1 MFIRFKPLATFAFA
15 AALSLATPVQAEEA
29 LTAETVMATVDG
41 TEITLGHMIALRN
54 SLPPQYDQVPA
65 NILYDGI
72 LEQLIQQTLMM
83 QSYEGDLPL
92 IYQMTVENERRG
104 VYARTVIE
112 RVMGE
117 PITEDQLQKAYEEQ
131 YIDIEQGTEYSAA
144 HILVDTEDEAKALID
159 ELHSGAD
166 FAELAKEKSTG
177 PSGAQGGDLGWF
189 SEGMM
194 VEPFF
199 DAVAALKP
207 DEISP
212 PVQSEFGWHVI
223 LLKET
228 RTKESPELD
237 LVRPALEE
245 ELRKAAFD
253 SFVEKL
259 TKAADLE
266 QPEFEGLDPE
276 IINKTELL
284 EN

>member
-1 MFIRFKPLATFAFA
+1 MFIRIKSLATFALA
-15 AALSLATPVQAEEA
+15 ATLSLALPAQAEET
-29 LTAETVMATVDG
+29 LTAGTVMATVDG

-72 LEQLIQQTLMM
+72 LEQLIQQTLLM
-83 QSYEGDLPL
+83 QSFEGDLPL

-117 PITEDQLQKAYEEQ
+117 PITDEQLQKAYEEQ
-131 YIDIEQGTEYSAA
+131 YLNSGQGIEYSAA
-144 HILVDTEDEAKALID
+144 HILVDTEDEAKALIE
-159 ELHSGAD
+159 ELNGGAD
-166 FAELAKEKSTG
+166 FATLAKEKSTG

-228 RTKESPELD
+228 RTKQSPELD
-237 LVRPALEE
+237 QVRDALEE
-245 ELRKAAFD
+245 ELRRAAFD
-253 SFVEKL
+253 GYVEKL
-259 TKAADLE
+259 TKAADIE

-276 IINKTELL
+276 IVNKTDLM